1 MRLTVLHKLPSGCFL
16 YLPVLFY
23 GIIQNMMLKK
33 VKDNY
38 EKKVAAF
45 LLAFRVMP
53 GDVY

>member
-38 EKKVAAF
+38 EKKGFNCIWRMFQRA
-45 LLAFRVMP
+45 
-53 GDVY
+53 